1 MALDLGPLLIFFGSF
16 KYFGIFPA
24 TAAFMAA
31 VLVSLGIG
39 YWIEKRLSPMP
50 LFTAV
55 LVIIFGGLT
64 LYLQDAT
71 FIKMKVTVLYAFFA
85 LLLLGGLAF
94 KRLFIKYI
102 FAQAFDL
109 TEPGWKKLTIR
120 WALFFVGLAIA
131 NEIVWRTTSTATW
144 VDFKVWGILPL
155 TLLFAL
161 AQAPLVMKH
170 QAQNDAGNP

>member
-1 MALDLGPLLIFFGSF
+1 
-16 KYFGIFPA
+16 
-24 TAAFMAA
+24 
-31 VLVSLGIG
+31 
-39 YWIEKRLSPMP
+39 
-50 LFTAV
+50 
-55 LVIIFGGLT
+55 
-64 LYLQDAT
+64 
-71 FIKMKVTVLYAFFA
+71 MKVTVLYAFFA